1 MRTGDRLK
9 TANEIAHET
18 EQIGHGVMADLT
30 TQRETLLRTQ
40 DKVKLAFENLFESI
54 SESFQL
60 NEGNENIKAGS
71 KTLRLMYNRYDSTF
85 EDNTKKKFSS
95 HILDLY

>member
-1 MRTGDRLK
+1 VRTNERLK

-40 DKVKLAFENLFESI
+40 DKVKHTLETSSINFEIILA
-54 SESFQL
+54 
-60 NEGNENIKAGS
+60 K
-71 KTLRLMYNRYDSTF
+71 
-85 EDNTKKKFSS
+85 
-95 HILDLY
+95 